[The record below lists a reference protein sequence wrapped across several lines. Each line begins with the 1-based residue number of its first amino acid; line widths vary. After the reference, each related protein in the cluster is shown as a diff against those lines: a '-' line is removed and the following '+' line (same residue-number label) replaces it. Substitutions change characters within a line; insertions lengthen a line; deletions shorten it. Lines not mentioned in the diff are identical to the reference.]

1 MISYTQGKPNRMIFV
16 LKIYI
21 SFNLHH
27 SNASGIFLS
36 ESVRTRKGWYSL
48 GHEYNET
55 TCTAYHI
62 FCAFY
67 LVLPNEN
74 TLCVGQHLDSLW
86 DGCR

>member
-1 MISYTQGKPNRMIFV
+1 MISYTQGKPNRVTFV

-21 SFNLHH
+21 SFSLHY

-36 ESVRTRKGWYSL
+36 ESVRTPKRWYCL

-55 TCTAYHI
+55 TCTTCHV

-67 LVLPNEN
+67 LVQPNEN
-74 TLCVGQHLDSLW
+74 TLCVGQHLDSL
-86 DGCR
+86 